1 MDNQTIICYEKNATG
16 KYIGVVLFDGDSFNK
31 IGEYLVPRVDYSIN
45 GGLADSVAEQY
56 NGKEYNKQIDS
67 F

>member
-1 MDNQTIICYEKNATG
+1 MCFSMDNQTIICYEKNATG

-45 GGLADSVAEQY
+45 GGLANS
-56 NGKEYNKQIDS
+56 
-67 F
+67 